1 MNDKEFHY
9 EIDPNFDFTI
19 EEKGNVF
26 LALRKIYWN
35 GKEEAKLDLR
45 KYISTENGERMQKGV
60 SFLSEEG
67 PNELINVLMKNN
79 YGNPTDIADIVVDKR
94 KDIFDAISKRVN
106 GVFPISADDIN
117 TDNEEELYDTRRLFE
132 EDDE

>member
-1 MNDKEFHY
+1 MSDKEFHY

-67 PNELINVLMKNN
+67 PNELINVLMKND